1 MSQFIFFAA
10 LLALI
15 AVAFAISALW
25 QRSRPLA
32 LVLALALPLAAFGL
46 YYIEGAPAAIDSEL
60 AAAPAPAAAPASIED
75 AVAQLQARLATEPDN
90 FEGRVL
96 LARSYMAMEKFEL
109 ARDTYANALK
119 LRPDDVDVA
128 VEYAEALMRTSPDRR
143 FPPEAV
149 ALLERAVTNSPE
161 NQRALFFLGMYQ
173 FQSDKPAEA
182 AATWEKLLPMLQPDA
197 AGALREQIKSA
208 RDAAGMDPLPEPET
222 PIALVNV
229 EISIDGVLA
238 GQAREGDTIFVYARK
253 LEGGGPPVAAKRV
266 AIGKLPLV
274 VGLSDA
280 DSLMPTAKLSSQAQV
295 VVMARLSRSGDAKPA
310 SGDIEAD
317 PVVVDTKAGSSASLV
332 LNRAVP

>member
-1 MSQFIFFAA
+1 MNQFVFFAA

-15 AVAFAISALW
+15 AVAFAVSALW
-25 QRSRPLA
+25 QRSRSLA
-32 LVLALALPLAAFGL
+32 LTLALALPLAALGL
-46 YYIEGAPAAIDSEL
+46 YYIEGAPAAIDPDL
-60 AAAPAPAAAPASIED
+60 AAAPAPQAAPASIED

-96 LARSYMAMEKFEL
+96 LARSYMAIEKFEL
-109 ARDTYANALK
+109 ARDSYANAMK

-128 VEYAEALMRTSPDRR
+128 VEYAESLLRTSPDRN

-149 ALLERAVTNSPE
+149 ALLERAVAKSPD
-161 NQRALFFLGMYQ
+161 NQRALFFLGMHQ

-182 AATWEKLLPMLQPDA
+182 VATWERLLPMLQPDA
-197 AGALREQIKSA
+197 AGALREQINSA
-208 RDAAGMDPLPEPET
+208 RVAAGMDPLPEPEA
-222 PIALVNV
+222 PVALVTV
-229 EISIDGVLA
+229 EISIDGVLS
-238 GQAREGDTIFVYARK
+238 GQAREGDTIFVYARN
-253 LEGGGPPVAAKRV
+253 LEGGGPPLAAKRV
-266 AIGKLPLV
+266 VVGKLPLV

-280 DSLMPTAKLSSQAQV
+280 DSLMPTAKLSSQSQV

-332 LNRAVP
+332 LNRTVP